1 MMNKA
6 TKIWLIAA
14 ASLTLLGCVIFG
26 GVLAMA
32 GWDFTKLSTDKYETN
47 SYEITEAY
55 ESISIVTNTA
65 DVVLAV
71 SEDEGCSVECYEQ
84 KKVKHSVTVKDGTL
98 VIDVVDERKWYEHIG
113 IGLGTSKI
121 TVRLPQGEH
130 GALSIRSKT
139 GDVEIPKDLTFE
151 SIHVTESTGHVT
163 NYASAK
169 GEIQIKTTTGSI
181 TAEGISAHSLA
192 LSVTTGKVSV
202 SDAVCA
208 GNVTVEVSTG
218 KATLTDITCKSL
230 ISDGDTGDITLKNVI
245 AAERFSIERDTGDVT
260 LDACDAAELEIETD
274 TGDVTGTLLS
284 EKIFIV
290 ESDTGRR
297 DVPET
302 TSGGKCKISTDTGDI
317 KIAIAPVS

>member
-1 MMNKA
+1 MNKA
-6 TKIWLIAA
+6 TKKWLIAA
-14 ASLTLLGCVIFG
+14 TSLTLLGCMIFG

-32 GWDFTKLSTDKYETN
+32 RWDFTKLSTVKYET
-47 SYEITEAY
+47 SRYEITEAY
-55 ESISIVTNTA
+55 EGISIVTNTA
-65 DVVLAV
+65 DVVLV
-71 SEDEGCSVECYEQ
+71 LSEDESCAVECYER
-84 KKVKHSVTVKDGTL
+84 KRVKHSVSVKDGTL

-113 IGLGTSKI
+113 IGLGTPKI
-121 TVRLPQGEH
+121 TVHLPKREY
-130 GALSIRSKT
+130 GALSIRSST
-139 GDVEIPKDLTFE
+139 GDVELPKDLTFE
-151 SIHVTESTGHVT
+151 SIRISENTGDVT
-163 NYASAK
+163 NYASAL
-169 GEIQIKTTTGSI
+169 GEINIKTTTGSI

-192 LSVTTGKVSV
+192 LSVTTGKVNV
-202 SDAVCA
+202 SGAVCA
-208 GNVTVEVSTG
+208 GDVSVDVSTG
-218 KATLTDITCKSL
+218 KAHLTDITCKNL

-245 AAERFSIERDTGDVT
+245 AAESFSIERDTGDVT

-317 KIAIAPVS
+317 KIEIR